1 MSSLPLPESAL
12 GAFWPPVHFY
22 RSSRCPH
29 HQLYMLLSQKHEL
42 VCPVQNFLFHGH
54 EFIHHLTNLVENKL
68 CHGEVP
74 YFIQV
79 ILHCHQLLPQRR
91 NVQCQGYQSPRT
103 EVCLGS
109 LVFVHEGLNPLG
121 FLCDIRHLWGKN
133 SLRVPLR
140 HGIRKLV
147 KVSPLIVQLR
157 FILLYCA
164 IIKHA
169 SSEITH
175 LFDVRAVL
183 ASKLE

>member
-1 MSSLPLPESAL
+1 MSSLPPPESAL
-12 GAFWPPVHFY
+12 GAFWPLQPLPPLPIV
-22 RSSRCPH
+22 
-29 HQLYMLLSQKHEL
+29 QL

-74 YFIQV
+74 YPVQV
-79 ILHCHQLLPQRR
+79 ILHLRQLLPQRR

-103 EVCLGS
+103 EVRLGS
-109 LVFVHEGLNPLG
+109 LVLVHEGLNPLG

-133 SLRVPLR
+133 SLTVPLR
-140 HGIRKLV
+140 HGIRMLV
-147 KVSPLIVQLR
+147 KFSPLIVQLR

-164 IIKHA
+164 IIKYA

-175 LFDVRAVL
+175 LFDCELYSLLSWNNNWR
-183 ASKLE
+183 KR